1 MQDNFKEI
9 IFGLTLPQ
17 VIVYGA
23 MAITAVIMLIY
34 YMRSEKP
41 VRSALLGMLSGAAAL
56 LIVNHF
62 GGGALPMLP
71 LNGFTAFIALTFGI
85 PGVAAMAVLAFF
97 L

>member
-71 LNGFTAFIALTFGI
+71 LNGFTAFIALTLGI
-85 PGVAAMAVLAFF
+85 PGVAAMAVLT
-97 L
+97 LV